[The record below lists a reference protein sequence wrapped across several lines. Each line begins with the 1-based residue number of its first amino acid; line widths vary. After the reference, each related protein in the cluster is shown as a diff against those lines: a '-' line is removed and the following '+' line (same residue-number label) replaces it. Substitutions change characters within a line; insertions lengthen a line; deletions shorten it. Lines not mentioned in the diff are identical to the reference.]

1 MLKYFAMKKFLFILA
16 IILGVAAVAAA
27 APGKSNK
34 KKKDVASF
42 TTTHVDFGSVKA
54 SAGKVTMEF
63 PFVNAGQ
70 TPIAVAGVTN
80 GGCGCTKPSFPKAP
94 VMPGKSSSITVKF
107 DPSSFKGEV
116 SRSFKVTFDPGNVT
130 YQLHFSGVVIPQ

>member
-1 MLKYFAMKKFLFILA
+1 MKKFLFILVL
-16 IILGVAAVAAA
+16 ILGAAAVASA
-27 APGKSNK
+27 APKKSN

-42 TTTHVDFGSVKA
+42 TTTHIDFGSVKA
-54 SAGKVTMEF
+54 SSGQVTMEF
-63 PFVNAGQ
+63 PFVNNGE
-70 TPIAVAGVTN
+70 TPIAVGAVTN

-94 VMPGKSSSITVKF
+94 VMPGKGSSITVKF

-130 YQLHFSGVVIPQ
+130 YVLHFSGVVIPQ